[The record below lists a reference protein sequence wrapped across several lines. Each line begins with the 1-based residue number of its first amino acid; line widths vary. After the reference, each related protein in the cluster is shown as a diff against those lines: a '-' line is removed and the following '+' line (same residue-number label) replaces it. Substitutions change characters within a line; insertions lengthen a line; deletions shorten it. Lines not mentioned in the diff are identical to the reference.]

1 MNPQEILLKL
11 LEVTEN
17 SKDSV
22 QFLKLFRSLEPE
34 KFAVIHAGSETLTE
48 SAEAFLYNLKL
59 LQKLQLFPVVV
70 LEKDGVSY
78 ANLFYRSP
86 ASKVSLDSFKDSLE
100 EGTALPGSRNLPAKW
115 FRNPSHPLESVLSAL
130 KEKKIPVFVTDQGG
144 TEIYPYLANLCKELK
159 TKKLILLTGKGGL
172 YSAENG
178 KKISILDF
186 ETPLPLDTEDE
197 NVFLECKR
205 IFHAAADPN
214 LQIAITS
221 APGLLKEL
229 FTIKGSGTL
238 LRKQNRIEYHSDF
251 KNLDMNRLNALIEDS
266 FGRALKDGFWN
277 QKFSGIVLE
286 SEYKGCALLQETPWG
301 TFLSKFAVNEIAR
314 GEGVGRDI
322 WDAMLA
328 KAPTLFWRAR
338 AENTISKWYTKECSG
353 LQKEGIWIYFW
364 IGLKDEQIPLVCNF
378 LRNLPVDL
386 ESKEESTNTIRV

>member
-1 MNPQEILLKL
+1 MNHQEILLKL

-17 SKDSV
+17 SKDSF
-22 QFLKLFRSLEPE
+22 QFLKLFQSLEPE
-34 KFAVIHAGSETLTE
+34 KFAVIHASSETLTE
-48 SAEAFLYNLKL
+48 SAEAFLFNLKL

-86 ASKVSLDSFKDSLE
+86 ASKMSLESIKDSLE
-100 EGTALPGSRNLPAKW
+100 EGQELPGSRNLPAKW
-115 FRNPSHPLESVLSAL
+115 FRNPSQPLESVVSSL

-144 TEIYPYLANLCKELK
+144 SEIYPYLSNLCKELR
-159 TKKLILLTGKGGL
+159 TKKLILLTARSGL
-172 YSAENG
+172 YNSAD

-186 ETPLPLDTEDE
+186 ESSETLQKEDE
-197 NVFLECKR
+197 SLFKECKK
-205 IFHAAADPN
+205 IFEYTGDPN

-238 LRKQNRIEYHSDF
+238 LRKKNKIEFHTDF
-251 KNLDMNRLNALIEDS
+251 QKIDPKKLNELIENS
-266 FGRALKDGFWN
+266 FGRGLKQGFWN
-277 QKFSGIVLE
+277 KEFSGIVLE
-286 SEYKGCALLQETPWG
+286 SEYKGCALLQSTPWG

-322 WDAMLA
+322 WDEMLK
-328 KAPTLFWRAR
+328 KAPVLFWRAR

-364 IGLKDEQIPLVCNF
+364 IGLQEKEIPSVCDF
-378 LRNLPVDL
+378 LRNLPEDL
-386 ESKEESTNTIRV
+386 ESKQRIDS

>member
-17 SKDSV
+17 SKDSF

-86 ASKVSLDSFKDSLE
+86 NSKVSLESIKDSIE
-100 EGTALPGSRNLPAKW
+100 EQNTIPGSRNLPAKW
-115 FRNPSHPLESVLSAL
+115 FRNPSHALESVQSSL
-130 KEKKIPVFVTDQGG
+130 KEKKIPVFVTDQSG
-144 TEIYPYLANLCKELK
+144 TEIYPYLANLCKELR
-159 TKKLILLTGKGGL
+159 TKKLILLTGKGGF
-172 YSAENG
+172 YTKED

-186 ETPLPLDTEDE
+186 ESEERLGSDDE
-197 NVFLECKR
+197 TIFQECKQ
-205 IFHAAADPN
+205 IFHTAGDPN

-238 LRKQNRIEYHSDF
+238 LRKKNRIEFHSDF
-251 KNLDMNRLNALIEDS
+251 SKIDKNRLNDLIEDS
-266 FGRALKDGFWN
+266 FGRDLKEGFWN
-277 QKFSGIVLE
+277 KTFSGIVLE
-286 SEYKGCALLQETPWG
+286 SEYKGCALLQTTPWG

-328 KAPTLFWRAR
+328 KTPVLFWRAR
-338 AENTISKWYTKECSG
+338 AENSISKWYTKECSG
-353 LQKEGIWIYFW
+353 LQKEGIWTYFW
-364 IGLKDEQIPLVCNF
+364 IGLKDSEISLVCDF

-386 ESKEESTNTIRV
+386 ESKKEIESLSQL

>member
-1 MNPQEILLKL
+1 MNHQEILLKL

-17 SKDSV
+17 SKDSF

-34 KFAVIHAGSETLTE
+34 KFAVIHASSETLTE

-86 ASKVSLDSFKDSLE
+86 ASKISLGSIKDSLE
-100 EGTALPGSRNLPAKW
+100 EGQELPGSRNLPAKW
-115 FRNPSHPLESVLSAL
+115 FRNPSQALESVLSSL

-144 TEIYPYLANLCKELK
+144 SEIYPYLSNLCKELR
-159 TKKLILLTGKGGL
+159 TKKLILLTTRTGL
-172 YSAENG
+172 HNSED

-186 ETPLPLDTEDE
+186 ESSETLQKEDE
-197 NVFLECKR
+197 LLFNECKR
-205 IFHAAADPN
+205 IFEYTGDPN

-238 LRKQNRIEYHSDF
+238 LRKKNRIEFHTDF
-251 KNLDMNRLNALIEDS
+251 QKIDPKRLNGLIEDS
-266 FGRALKDGFWN
+266 FGRGLKQGFWN
-277 QKFSGIVLE
+277 KEFSGIVLE
-286 SEYKGCALLQETPWG
+286 SEYKGCALLQNTPWG

-322 WDAMLA
+322 WDEML
-328 KAPTLFWRAR
+328 KKTPTLFWRAR
-338 AENTISKWYTKECSG
+338 AENTISKWYAKECSG

-364 IGLKDEQIPLVCNF
+364 IGLQEKEIPSVCDF
-378 LRNLPVDL
+378 LRNLPEDL
-386 ESKEESTNTIRV
+386 ESKQKIDL

>member
-1 MNPQEILLKL
+1 MNHQEILLKL

-17 SKDSV
+17 SKDSF

-34 KFAVIHAGSETLTE
+34 KFAVIHASSETLTE

-86 ASKVSLDSFKDSLE
+86 SSKISLESIKDSMTE
-100 EGTALPGSRNLPAKW
+100 EESLPGSRNLPAKW
-115 FRNPSHPLESVLSAL
+115 FRNPSQALDSVRSSL

-144 TEIYPYLANLCKELK
+144 AEIYPYLGNLCKELK
-159 TKKLILLTGKGGL
+159 TKKLILLTARSGL
-172 YSAENG
+172 HTLEN

-186 ETPLPLDTEDE
+186 ESEEKLGDEDE
-197 NVFLECKR
+197 ELFQECKK
-205 IFHAAADPN
+205 IFSLSSDPN

-238 LRKQNRIEYHSDF
+238 VRKKNKIEYHSDF
-251 KNLDMNRLNALIEDS
+251 SSLDQTRLNLLIEDS
-266 FGRALKDGFWN
+266 FGRGLKGGFWEK
-277 QKFSGIVLE
+277 QFSGIVLE
-286 SEYKGCALLQETPWG
+286 SEYKGCALLQNTPWG

-322 WDAMLA
+322 WDEMRK
-328 KAPTLFWRAR
+328 KAPVLFWRAR
-338 AENTISKWYTKECSG
+338 AENTISKWYAKECSG

-364 IGLKDEQIPLVCNF
+364 IGLNEKEIPAVCDF
-378 LRNLPVDL
+378 LRNLPEDL
-386 ESKEESTNTIRV
+386 EPKKQSTVQI

>member
-1 MNPQEILLKL
+1 MNHQEILLKL

-17 SKDSV
+17 SKDSF

-34 KFAVIHAGSETLTE
+34 KFAVIHASSETLTE

-86 ASKVSLDSFKDSLE
+86 ASKISLESIKDSLE
-100 EGTALPGSRNLPAKW
+100 EGQELPGSRNLPAKW
-115 FRNPSHPLESVLSAL
+115 FRNPSQALESVLSSL
-130 KEKKIPVFVTDQGG
+130 KEKKIPVFVTDQSGS
-144 TEIYPYLANLCKELK
+144 EIYPYLSNLCKELR
-159 TKKLILLTGKGGL
+159 TKKLILLTTRSGL
-172 YSAENG
+172 HNSED

-186 ETPLPLDTEDE
+186 ESTETLQKEDE
-197 NVFLECKR
+197 LLFKECKM
-205 IFHAAADPN
+205 IFEYTGDPN

-221 APGLLKEL
+221 APSLLKEL

-238 LRKQNRIEYHSDF
+238 LRKKNRIEFHTDF
-251 KNLDMNRLNALIEDS
+251 QNLDPKRLNGLIEDS
-266 FGRALKDGFWN
+266 FGRGLKEGFWN
-277 QKFSGIVLE
+277 KEFSGIVLE
-286 SEYKGCALLQETPWG
+286 SEYKGCALLQNTPWG

-322 WDAMLA
+322 WDEMLK
-328 KAPTLFWRAR
+328 KAPVLFWRAR
-338 AENTISKWYTKECSG
+338 AENTISKWYAKECSG

-364 IGLKDEQIPLVCNF
+364 IGLKEKEIPAVCDF
-378 LRNLPVDL
+378 LRNLPEDL
-386 ESKEESTNTIRV
+386 ESKQRIDS

>member
-1 MNPQEILLKL
+1 MNHQEILLKL

-17 SKDSV
+17 SKDSF

-34 KFAVIHAGSETLTE
+34 KFAVIHASSETLTE

-86 ASKVSLDSFKDSLE
+86 ASKISLESIKDSLE
-100 EGTALPGSRNLPAKW
+100 EGQELPGSRNLPAKW
-115 FRNPSHPLESVLSAL
+115 FRNPSQAFESVLSSI

-144 TEIYPYLANLCKELK
+144 SEIYPYLSNLCKELR
-159 TKKLILLTGKGGL
+159 TKKLILLTTRSGL
-172 YSAENG
+172 YNSDD

-186 ETPLPLDTEDE
+186 ESSEILQKEDQSLF
-197 NVFLECKR
+197 NECKR
-205 IFHAAADPN
+205 IFEYTGDPN

-238 LRKQNRIEYHSDF
+238 LRKKNKIEFHTDF
-251 KNLDMNRLNALIEDS
+251 RNLDPKRLNLLIEDS
-266 FGRALKDGFWN
+266 FGRGLKQGFWN
-277 QKFSGIVLE
+277 KEFSGIVLE
-286 SEYKGCALLQETPWG
+286 SEYKGCALLQNTPWG

-322 WDAMLA
+322 WDEML
-328 KAPTLFWRAR
+328 KKTPTLFWRAR
-338 AENTISKWYTKECSG
+338 AENTISKWYAKECSG
-353 LQKEGIWIYFW
+353 LQKEGIWVYFW
-364 IGLKDEQIPLVCNF
+364 IGLQEKEIPSVCDF
-378 LRNLPVDL
+378 LRNLPEDL
-386 ESKEESTNTIRV
+386 ESKQKIDS

>member
-34 KFAVIHAGSETLTE
+34 KFAIIHAGSETLTE

-59 LQKLQLFPVVV
+59 LQRLQLFPVVV

-86 ASKVSLDSFKDSLE
+86 ASKVSLDSVKDSLE
-100 EGTALPGSRNLPAKW
+100 EGSTLPGSRNLPAKW
-115 FRNPSHPLESVLSAL
+115 FRNPSQAMDSVLSSL
-130 KEKKIPVFVTDQGG
+130 KENKIPVFVTDQSGS
-144 TEIYPYLANLCKELK
+144 EIYPYLANLCKELK
-159 TKKLILLTGKGGL
+159 TKKLILLNGKGGL
-172 YSAENG
+172 YSKEN

-186 ETPLPLDTEDE
+186 ESPEILEEEDE
-197 NVFLECKR
+197 KLFQECKG
-205 IFHAAADPN
+205 IFKTIEDPN

-238 LRKQNRIEYHSDF
+238 VRKKNRIEYHSDF
-251 KNLDMNRLNALIEDS
+251 QGIDKNRLNDLIEDS
-266 FGRALKDGFWN
+266 FRRDLKEGFWN

-286 SEYKGCALLQETPWG
+286 SEYKGCALLQDTPWG

-322 WDAMLA
+322 WDEMLA
-328 KAPTLFWRAR
+328 KAPKLFWRAR

-364 IGLKDEQIPLVCNF
+364 IGLKDSEIPLVCDF

-386 ESKEESTNTIRV
+386 ESKKEIETVS

>member
-1 MNPQEILLKL
+1 MNHQEILLKL

-17 SKDSV
+17 SKDSF

-34 KFAVIHAGSETLTE
+34 KFAVIHASSETLTE

-86 ASKVSLDSFKDSLE
+86 ASKISLESIKDSLE
-100 EGTALPGSRNLPAKW
+100 EGQELPGSRNLPAKW
-115 FRNPSHPLESVLSAL
+115 FRNPSQALESVLSSL

-144 TEIYPYLANLCKELK
+144 SEIYPYLSNLCKELR
-159 TKKLILLTGKGGL
+159 TKKLILLTTRSGL
-172 YSAENG
+172 HNSED

-186 ETPLPLDTEDE
+186 ESTETLQKEDE
-197 NVFLECKR
+197 LLFKECKM
-205 IFHAAADPN
+205 IFEYTGDPN

-221 APGLLKEL
+221 APSLLKEL

-238 LRKQNRIEYHSDF
+238 LRKKNKIEFHTDF
-251 KNLDMNRLNALIEDS
+251 QKIDPERLNGLIEDS
-266 FGRALKDGFWN
+266 FGRGLKQGFWN
-277 QKFSGIVLE
+277 KEFSGIVLE
-286 SEYKGCALLQETPWG
+286 SEYKGCALLQNTPWG

-314 GEGVGRDI
+314 GEGVGRNI
-322 WDAMLA
+322 WDEMLK
-328 KAPTLFWRAR
+328 KAPVLFWRAR
-338 AENTISKWYTKECSG
+338 AENTISKWYAKECSG

-364 IGLKDEQIPLVCNF
+364 IGLKEKEIPAVCDF
-378 LRNLPVDL
+378 LRNLPEDL
-386 ESKEESTNTIRV
+386 ESKQRIDS

>member
-1 MNPQEILLKL
+1 MNHQEILLKL

-17 SKDSV
+17 SKDSF

-34 KFAVIHAGSETLTE
+34 KFAVIHASSETLTE

-86 ASKVSLDSFKDSLE
+86 ASKISLESIKDSLE
-100 EGTALPGSRNLPAKW
+100 EGQELPGSRNLPAKW
-115 FRNPSHPLESVLSAL
+115 FRNPSQALESVLSSL

-144 TEIYPYLANLCKELK
+144 SEIYPYLSNLCKELR
-159 TKKLILLTGKGGL
+159 TKKLILLTTRSGL
-172 YSAENG
+172 HNSED

-186 ETPLPLDTEDE
+186 ESTETLQKEDE
-197 NVFLECKR
+197 LLFKECKM
-205 IFHAAADPN
+205 IFEYTGDPN

-221 APGLLKEL
+221 APSLLKEL

-238 LRKQNRIEYHSDF
+238 LRKKNKIEFHTDF
-251 KNLDMNRLNALIEDS
+251 QKIDPERLNGLIEDS
-266 FGRALKDGFWN
+266 FGRGLKQGFWN
-277 QKFSGIVLE
+277 KEFSGIVLE
-286 SEYKGCALLQETPWG
+286 SEYKGCALLQNTPWG

-322 WDAMLA
+322 WDEMLK
-328 KAPTLFWRAR
+328 KAPVLFWRAR
-338 AENTISKWYTKECSG
+338 AENTISKWYAKECSG

-364 IGLKDEQIPLVCNF
+364 IGLKEKEIPAVCDF
-378 LRNLPVDL
+378 LRNLPEDL
-386 ESKEESTNTIRV
+386 ESKQRIDS

>member
-1 MNPQEILLKL
+1 MNHQEILLKL

-17 SKDSV
+17 SKDSF

-34 KFAVIHAGSETLTE
+34 KFAVIHASSETLTE

-86 ASKVSLDSFKDSLE
+86 ASKISLESIKDSLE
-100 EGTALPGSRNLPAKW
+100 EGQELPGSRNLPAKW
-115 FRNPSHPLESVLSAL
+115 FRNPSQALESVLSSL

-144 TEIYPYLANLCKELK
+144 SEIYPYLSNLCKELR
-159 TKKLILLTGKGGL
+159 TKKLILLTTRSGL
-172 YSAENG
+172 YNSED

-186 ETPLPLDTEDE
+186 ESAETLQKEDE
-197 NVFLECKR
+197 SLFKECKM
-205 IFHAAADPN
+205 IFEYTGDPN

-238 LRKQNRIEYHSDF
+238 LRKKNKIEFYSDF
-251 KNLDMNRLNALIEDS
+251 QKIDPKRLNGLIEDS
-266 FGRALKDGFWN
+266 FGRGLKQGFWN
-277 QKFSGIVLE
+277 KEFSGIVLE
-286 SEYKGCALLQETPWG
+286 SEYKGCALLQNTPWG

-322 WDAMLA
+322 WDEMLK
-328 KAPTLFWRAR
+328 KAPVLFWRAR
-338 AENTISKWYTKECSG
+338 AENTISKWYAKECSG

-364 IGLKDEQIPLVCNF
+364 IGLQEKEIPAVCDF
-378 LRNLPVDL
+378 LRNLPEDL
-386 ESKEESTNTIRV
+386 ESKQRIDS

>member
-1 MNPQEILLKL
+1 MNHQEILLKL

-17 SKDSV
+17 SKDSF

-34 KFAVIHAGSETLTE
+34 KFAVIHASSETLTE

-86 ASKVSLDSFKDSLE
+86 ASKISLESIKDSLE
-100 EGTALPGSRNLPAKW
+100 EGQELPGSRNLPAKW
-115 FRNPSHPLESVLSAL
+115 FRNPSQALESVLSSL

-144 TEIYPYLANLCKELK
+144 SEIYPYLSNLCKELR
-159 TKKLILLTGKGGL
+159 TKKLILLTTRSGL
-172 YSAENG
+172 HNSED

-186 ETPLPLDTEDE
+186 ESTETLQKEDE
-197 NVFLECKR
+197 LLFKECKM
-205 IFHAAADPN
+205 IFEYTGDPN

-221 APGLLKEL
+221 APSLLKEL

-238 LRKQNRIEYHSDF
+238 LRKKNRIEFHTDF
-251 KNLDMNRLNALIEDS
+251 QNIDPKRLNGLIEDS
-266 FGRALKDGFWN
+266 FGRGLKEGFWN
-277 QKFSGIVLE
+277 KEFSGIVLE
-286 SEYKGCALLQETPWG
+286 SEYKGCALLQNTPWG

-322 WDAMLA
+322 WDEMLK
-328 KAPTLFWRAR
+328 KAPVLFWRAR
-338 AENTISKWYTKECSG
+338 AENTISKWYAKECSG

-364 IGLKDEQIPLVCNF
+364 IGLKEKEIPAVCDF
-378 LRNLPVDL
+378 LRNLPEDL
-386 ESKEESTNTIRV
+386 ESKHRIDS

>member
-1 MNPQEILLKL
+1 MNHQEILLKL

-17 SKDSV
+17 SKDSF

-34 KFAVIHAGSETLTE
+34 KFAVIHASSETLTE

-86 ASKVSLDSFKDSLE
+86 SSKISLESIKDSLE
-100 EGTALPGSRNLPAKW
+100 EGQELPGSRNLPAKW
-115 FRNPSHPLESVLSAL
+115 FRNPSQAFESVLSSL

-144 TEIYPYLANLCKELK
+144 SEIYPYLSNLCKELR
-159 TKKLILLTGKGGL
+159 TKKLILLTARSGL
-172 YSAENG
+172 HNSED

-186 ETPLPLDTEDE
+186 ESTETLQKEDE
-197 NVFLECKR
+197 VLFKECKR
-205 IFHAAADPN
+205 IFEYTGDPN

-238 LRKQNRIEYHSDF
+238 LRKKNKIEFHTDFQNIDPT
-251 KNLDMNRLNALIEDS
+251 RLNGLIEDS
-266 FGRALKDGFWN
+266 FGRGLKQGFWN
-277 QKFSGIVLE
+277 KEFSGIVLE
-286 SEYKGCALLQETPWG
+286 SEYKGCALLQNTPWG

-322 WDAMLA
+322 WDEMLK
-328 KAPTLFWRAR
+328 KAPVLFWRAR
-338 AENTISKWYTKECSG
+338 AENTISKWYAKECSG

-364 IGLKDEQIPLVCNF
+364 IGLQEKEIPSVCDF
-378 LRNLPVDL
+378 LRNLPEDL
-386 ESKEESTNTIRV
+386 ESKQRNDS